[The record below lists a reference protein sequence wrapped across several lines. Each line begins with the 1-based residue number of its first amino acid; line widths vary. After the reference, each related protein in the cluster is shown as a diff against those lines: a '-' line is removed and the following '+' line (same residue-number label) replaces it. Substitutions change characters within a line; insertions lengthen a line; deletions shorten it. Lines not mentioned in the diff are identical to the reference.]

1 MPNGSLSLP
10 ARLYLL
16 AWDTTKLKV
25 TGATHLHHLVRAGA
39 LTELAQRGLLID
51 ENGIVTPVDADS
63 RTGDLVLDG
72 LLELVAE
79 SRPRKW
85 KAWVTLRARVTLDA
99 VRAQLAAEGYLRAE
113 KKRVL
118 GLFPSVEYEL
128 ERLPAVDALRAEAQQ
143 VLEGPL
149 PVAEVSDRDAALVAL
164 AAAAELRTLVPA
176 KDRKLHKN
184 RIEDLTE
191 RSGAAAPALKKVIQE
206 VRTAVIAT
214 VTTTASGSGSGSGSG
229 SESGA
234 GSGASAGG

>member
-16 AWDTTKLKV
+16 AWDTTKLKI
-25 TGATHLHHLVRAGA
+25 TGSTHLHHLVRAGA
-39 LTELAQRGLLID
+39 LTELAQRGLLLD
-51 ENGIVTPVDADS
+51 DDGIVTPVDPDS

-85 KAWVTLRARVTLDA
+85 KPWVTLRARVTLDA
-99 VRAQLAAEGYLRAE
+99 VRAQLAAGGYLRAE
-113 KKRVL
+113 RKRVL

-128 ERLPAVDALRAEAQQ
+128 DRVPAVEALRAEARQ

-164 AAAAELRTLVPA
+164 ATAAELRTLASP
-176 KDRKLHKN
+176 KERKLHKA
-184 RIEDLTE
+184 RIDELTE
-191 RSGAAAPALKKVIQE
+191 RGGAAAPALKKVIQE
-206 VRTAVIAT
+206 VRTAVT
-214 VTTTASGSGSGSGSG
+214 VAATTAS
-229 SESGA
+229 A
-234 GSGASAGG
+234 TASATGS